1 MVINNHLACKI
12 AKNLKHIKISRLI
25 FKNHPLEIN
34 KLTLPITVKWTPRVF
49 ARLLGCSSPVF
60 VNGTPKSFAT
70 VFSYQIIDGLL
81 VFIHLHDGSPLPAGL
96 RKRIG

>member
-34 KLTLPITVKWTPRVF
+34 KLTLPVTVKWTP
-49 ARLLGCSSPVF
+49 
-60 VNGTPKSFAT
+60 KSF
-70 VFSYQIIDGLL
+70 GLTFG
-81 VFIHLHDGSPLPAGL
+81 VQFTGGGA
-96 RKRIG
+96 R